1 MTYTE
6 AEANRDRRLDME
18 ADERDD
24 RRAERRA
31 KEIDTD
37 HLRKLLNQAEDLL
50 IEATEGEDFNGCPAP
65 DEAIEPYMQVIRAI
79 ESRKVML

>member
-1 MTYTE
+1 MTYTD

-18 ADERDD
+18 ADERED
-24 RRAERRA
+24 RRADRRA

-50 IEATEGEDFNGCPAP
+50 VKVTDGDDFNDCPAP

-79 ESRKVML
+79 ESRKGML